1 MMIPLTQYQA
11 RKLASLAGFEKLE
24 MVDDLIKSLTATRKE
39 LRDQLVAEGKAEYR
53 ESFIDEHMVKAH
65 YRKTFKRLA

>member
-1 MMIPLTQYQA
+1 MMITQHQA
-11 RKLASLAGFEKLE
+11 RKYAKATGFEKLE
-24 MVDDLIKSLTATRKE
+24 LVDQMIKALTETRKE
-39 LRDQLVAEGKAEYR
+39 LRDQLVEAGQAEYR

>member
-1 MMIPLTQYQA
+1 MMITQHQA
-11 RKLASLAGFEKLE
+11 RKLASATGFEKLE
-24 MVDDLIKSLTATRKE
+24 LIDDMIKSLTATRKE
-39 LRDQLVAEGKAEYR
+39 IRDQLVAEGQAEYR

>member
-1 MMIPLTQYQA
+1 MMITQHQA
-11 RKLASLAGFEKLE
+11 RKLASATDFEKLE
-24 MVDDLIKSLTATRKE
+24 LIDDMIKSLTAMRKE

>member
-1 MMIPLTQYQA
+1 MMITQHQA
-11 RKLASLAGFEKLE
+11 RKLASATEFEKLE
-24 MVDDLIKSLTATRKE
+24 LIDDMIKSLTATRKE
-39 LRDQLVAEGKAEYR
+39 LRDQLVEAGKAEYR

>member
-1 MMIPLTQYQA
+1 MITQHQA
-11 RKLASLAGFEKLE
+11 RKLASATEFEKLE
-24 MVDDLIKSLTATRKE
+24 LIDDMIKSLTATRKE
-39 LRDQLVAEGKAEYR
+39 LRDQLVEAGKAEYR

>member
-1 MMIPLTQYQA
+1 MITQHQA
-11 RKLASLAGFEKLE
+11 RKYAKATGFEKLE
-24 MVDDLIKSLTATRKE
+24 LIDDMIKSLTAMRKE

>member
-1 MMIPLTQYQA
+1 MMITQHQA
-11 RKLASLAGFEKLE
+11 RKLASATDFEKLE
-24 MVDDLIKSLTATRKE
+24 LIDEMIKSLTATRKE

-65 YRKTFKRLA
+65 YRKTFKRL

>member
-1 MMIPLTQYQA
+1 MMITQHQA
-11 RKLASLAGFEKLE
+11 RKLASVSEFEKLE
-24 MVDDLIKSLTATRKE
+24 LIDDMIKALTATRKE
-39 LRDQLVAEGKAEYR
+39 VRDQLVAEGKAEYR